1 MDGKIH
7 DKLGEVSI
15 ADEVIASIAGLAATE
30 TRGVYA
36 LAGNILHDQITYS
49 GSKSLSKSVRVR
61 VDENAV
67 SLKVA
72 LVLDGSV
79 PIPVVSKDAAER
91 VRNAVES
98 MTGMNVEDLRITIA
112 GVKA

>member
-7 DKLGEVSI
+7 EKLGEVSI

-36 LAGNILHDQITYS
+36 LGGNILHDQITFS
-49 GSKSLSKSVRVR
+49 RSKSLSKSVRVH
-61 VDENAV
+61 VDGNAV

-98 MTGMNVEDLRITIA
+98 MTGMEVEDIRITVA